1 MLRFFRKN
9 TIFHAERANPDAEEL
24 KIRFRRRV
32 LGLTFL
38 GFLLILGVPVVRS
51 IQLDLS
57 ARNNARLLAQVFV
70 DSRSLAAL
78 SRSPVSLALSTDG
91 KTWERRFHLP
101 GEDCS
106 QLAEGPSQLFLFDN
120 AWKVQMKTSSGESK
134 QGQLICL
141 HPQKG
146 VLLEGEPLQSGALL
160 IATKWDGEEFNP
172 SYLLFSEFGSEV
184 QLVSN
189 RRP

>member
-1 MLRFFRKN
+1 MLRLFRKN

-32 LGLTFL
+32 LALTFL

-51 IQLDLS
+51 IHQDLT
-57 ARNNARLLAQVFV
+57 ARKNTRVLAEIFL

-78 SRSPVSLALSTDG
+78 SRSAVSLVLTVDG

-106 QLAEGPSQLFLFDN
+106 LAAEGPTELFTFEN
-120 AWKVQMKTSSGESK
+120 AWKIQMKTSDGGSK
-134 QGQLICL
+134 QGQQICL
-141 HPQKG
+141 HPHRG
-146 VLLEGEPLQSGALL
+146 VLLEGEVLQAGTLL
-160 IATKWDGEEFNP
+160 IATQLEGEEFNP
-172 SYLLFSEFGSEV
+172 SYLLFSEFGSDV